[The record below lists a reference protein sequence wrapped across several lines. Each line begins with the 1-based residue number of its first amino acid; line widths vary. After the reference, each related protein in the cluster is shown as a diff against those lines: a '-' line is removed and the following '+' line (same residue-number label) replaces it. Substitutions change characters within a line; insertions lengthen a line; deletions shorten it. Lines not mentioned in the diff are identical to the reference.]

1 MALDVVKLY
10 ISLLSEFFL
19 FSDKAVV
26 MTPPG
31 SSSNTTPPLLPKD
44 SNSITTAHHLMKI
57 LGEIQESVTEINGM
71 EISNDASSSL
81 KSLLESARWKFEDIL
96 IHAWLRGTPPSPS
109 FFSLYSNF
117 SALPPS
123 SPLPSSAHFF
133 NVRTPGLGLPLTHT
147 GL

>member
-19 FSDKAVV
+19 FSDKAV

-44 SNSITTAHHLMKI
+44 SNALTTAHHLMKI

-71 EISNDASSSL
+71 EISNDASSRL

-96 IHAWLRGTPPSPS
+96 IHASLRGTPIV
-109 FFSLYSNF
+109 F
-117 SALPPS
+117 
-123 SPLPSSAHFF
+123 
-133 NVRTPGLGLPLTHT
+133 
-147 GL
+147 